1 MPAWNLRTKLLLVFA
16 VLAFLPLAALVV
28 VGYRSS
34 VGAVEALV
42 RADTEERAARSARRI
57 GRVLDGQ
64 DTRLLELAGSNSL
77 REYVRQKRGSSG
89 GVNATGGATAA
100 GAATTNSGPAR
111 GASTDVPDAVHD
123 EFGAYFKNNRD
134 ILETVTCLDLT
145 GRPLFRAKWEAGA
158 GGGDVNFQTANFLSG
173 EVRYDQRVWGLQN
186 AQALRSPVTE
196 ENYGAENYGAALRIT
211 VPVVDPSAADPA
223 RPVAAV
229 VAEVR
234 LGDVIKRD
242 DGANTGGVATD
253 ARDKTAATDARD
265 RAAATTRPAR
275 TIIVALDNATGT
287 VIYHTNGAANRPA
300 SEALPYFKDV
310 AAKMKSGT
318 EGFDFYD
325 APDGDRWLVA
335 FRQVGSLNLS
345 LAASEDYTAAV
356 ATARRDFVV
365 AAALAFVACVAAVA
379 LLLIIAR
386 QESLA
391 VGRVARG
398 ASAIAAGDLD
408 QRISVSASG
417 EARDLAESFNA
428 MSDRL
433 RELIAREAELRQ
445 FQSFLRISA
454 MVSHDLKNA
463 IAGLSLLVS
472 NMEKQF
478 HREEFRA
485 DAIESLREA
494 TEKLKRTV
502 ARLSEPAK
510 SLSGEYRLNARPT
523 DLVPIIRRV
532 LATNAEPSRP
542 LYEIEANLPDSLVAT
557 VELERVENVVENLVI
572 NALEAMGAKGGR
584 LTVEAGQLGDDYVF
598 VNVADTG
605 QGMSEDFIKT
615 RLFRAF
621 STTKNKG
628 IGLGLFTCREIVESH
643 GGRLE
648 VKSEVG
654 VGTRFRV
661 VLPSRLFKS
670 GGRRAQP

>member
-1 MPAWNLRTKLLLVFA
+1 MPAWNLRTKLLLVF
-16 VLAFLPLAALVV
+16 VGLAFLPLAALAV

-42 RADTEERAARSARRI
+42 RADAEERASYAARRI
-57 GRVLDGQ
+57 GRTLDWQ

-77 REYVRQKRGSSG
+77 REYVRQKRASSG
-89 GVNATGGATAA
+89 GVSATGGATAA
-100 GAATTNSGPAR
+100 GAATTNNGPAR
-111 GASTDVPDAVHD
+111 DASTDVPDAVR
-123 EFGAYFKNNRD
+123 EQFGAYFKNNRD
-134 ILETVTCLDLT
+134 ILEAVTCLGLT
-145 GRPLFRAKWEAGA
+145 GRPLFRAKWEASA
-158 GGGDVNFQTANFLSG
+158 GGGDVKFQTANFVSG

-186 AQALRSPVTE
+186 AKALRSPVTE
-196 ENYGAENYGAALRIT
+196 ENYGAALRVT
-211 VPVVDPSAADPA
+211 VPVTDPSAADPA

-234 LGDVIKRD
+234 LADVIKRD
-242 DGANTGGVATD
+242 DDTDASEAATA
-253 ARDKTAATDARD
+253 ARDKTNSADARD
-265 RAAATTRPAR
+265 RTAAATRVGR
-275 TIIVALDNATGT
+275 TTVVALDNATDT
-287 VIYHTNGAANRPA
+287 VVYHTNGAANRRV

-310 AAKMKSGT
+310 AARMKSGA

-325 APDGDRWLVA
+325 APDGDRWLAA

-345 LAASEDYTAAV
+345 LAAAEDYTAAV
-356 ATARRDFVV
+356 APARRNFFIIS
-365 AAALAFVACVAAVA
+365 AIAFVACVAAAA
-379 LLLIIAR
+379 LLLLIAR

-417 EARDLAESFNA
+417 ETRDLAESFNA

-433 RELIAREAELRQ
+433 RDLIAREAESRQ

-494 TEKLKRTV
+494 TERLKRTV

-510 SLSGEYRLNARPT
+510 TLSGEYRLNARPT

-542 LYEIEANLPDSLVAT
+542 LYEIEANLPDTLVAT
-557 VELERVENVVENLVI
+557 VEAERVENVVENLVI
-572 NALEAMGAKGGR
+572 NALEAMGAKGGK

-598 VNVADTG
+598 VSVADTG
-605 QGMSEDFIKT
+605 QGMSEDFIKM

-628 IGLGLFTCREIVESH
+628 IGLGLFTCREIVETH

-670 GGRRAQP
+670 GERRAQP